1 MLNLSLLHEV
11 HHKLLLF
18 ILVKETFYQLYHP
31 RMASSPRPLL
41 RSTVL
46 QVHNNGKIPYM
57 ERQAGQDIRCVHV
70 TLHLTVTG
78 LSRMSINPFTSFN
91 SPTVPDK
98 PYVMKLT
105 TLCSVRITL
114 WGKPLQD
121 PCPCHNKLL
130 LDLLM
135 HKGAEKLQHG
145 DTLWRL
151 AGLIHYLLDLNT
163 HPEAGKLY
171 LLILVNQNQ

>member
-1 MLNLSLLHEV
+1 MTSTLRLPILGLGRRCLICPSFMRFIINSYF
-11 HHKLLLF
+11 F
-18 ILVKETFYQLYHP
+18 ILVNETFYQLYHP

-46 QVHNNGKIPYM
+46 QEHNNGKIPYM

-130 LDLLM
+130 
-135 HKGAEKLQHG
+135 
-145 DTLWRL
+145 
-151 AGLIHYLLDLNT
+151 
-163 HPEAGKLY
+163 
-171 LLILVNQNQ
+171 